1 MINNQK
7 VEEVKKLLKKEQSP
21 KIVMSQDDVF
31 NRKRLEH
38 GNFDIILSIENGAR
52 KNKIRQEDSGLN
64 HVLSKIASKNNI
76 AIGIDLEEISKL
88 QPKEKAFRLSKII
101 QNIRI
106 CRKAKAK
113 IAVKSKSLNEARDF
127 LLSLGASTSQLK
139 ETIVF

>member
-7 VEEVKKLLKKEQSP
+7 VEEVKKLLKKEQGT
-21 KIVMSQDDVF
+21 KIVMSQDDTF
-31 NRKRLEH
+31 NRKILEH
-38 GNFDIILSIENGAR
+38 GNFDIILSVENGVR

-88 QPKEKAFRLSKII
+88 QPKEKASRLSKII

-106 CRKAKAK
+106 CRKTKTKTAIKIKSIQTAK
-113 IAVKSKSLNEARDF
+113 DF
-127 LLSLGASTSQLK
+127 MFGLGASTSQVN